1 MFTERR
7 GMRSW
12 SVVLLMMDHYLYG
25 LPYLLYVFGTN
36 VDGKGNE
43 GDKGDQSATHKFTK
57 YRKSPNS
64 DEIIKQKEEVKKISD
79 PVARRRACFTP
90 NLKNFRIIHQGRVI
104 HSPQIAS
111 VDDKEIISIEVS
123 RQISPKVNSESSIE
137 SPILSSLSISSL
149 EASEYSLDEFDND
162 VELFEMVSNKVLS
175 GIEFCIDMRILRRGM
190 DSDKIKTKILSISL
204 KSFFKS
210 LSDEFE
216 TGWFKFYVE
225 V

>member
-64 DEIIKQKEEVKKISD
+64 
-79 PVARRRACFTP
+79 
-90 NLKNFRIIHQGRVI
+90 
-104 HSPQIAS
+104 
-111 VDDKEIISIEVS
+111 DDKEIISIEVS